1 MSAWEPTRTGSRVE
15 ELFAAER
22 GRAVIIAPFVKAEP
36 LRRLCERVHAP
47 VTLYTRWLPHELAV
61 GVGDLGAFDVVA
73 ETGGEV
79 RLHPRIHAKLYL
91 RGSRAL
97 AGSAN
102 TSDTGLGFRDP
113 AAVEL
118 LVPVTLPSEA
128 VSALLSFLERNTPT
142 ASQEDRDAIAERTS
156 LIEAA
161 SLQAESFADE
171 ATGAYPDHI
180 QATPLLEFRDPE
192 VAWSYYLEP
201 TSADRVVADR
211 LLAGL
216 AGLGVPRGVTDE
228 RTFNAMVGVGM
239 RQGTSGRVLHECRN
253 LPAFAAVEQFR
264 SIMNEAGAPVSPDV
278 ADRQWRTF
286 CYWAERFVPEIQLR
300 STQVGF

>member
-15 ELFAAER
+15 ELFTVEV
-22 GRAVIIAPFVKAEP
+22 GRAVIVAPFVKAEP
-36 LRRLCERVHAP
+36 LRRLCELVHAP

-61 GVGDLGAFDVVA
+61 GVSDLAAFDIVV

-102 TSDTGLGFRDP
+102 ISDTGLGFRDP

-156 LIEAA
+156 LIEEANLPA
-161 SLQAESFADE
+161 RAFAGE
-171 ATGAYPDHI
+171 ATGAYPEHI

-192 VAWSYYLEP
+192 VAWSYYLDP
-201 TSADRVVADR
+201 ASVDRVVADR

-216 AGLGVPRGVTDE
+216 AGLGVPSGLTDE
-228 RTFNAMVGVGM
+228 GTFNAMVGAGM
-239 RQGTSGRVLHECRN
+239 RQGTSGRVLQECRN
-253 LPAFAAVEQFR
+253 LPAFAAVERFR
-264 SIMNEAGAPVSPDV
+264 SIMDEAGASVRPDV

-286 CYWAERFVPEIQLR
+286 CYWAERFVPEIRLR
-300 STQVGF
+300 ATQIGF